1 MSRNEKKYGIILD
14 NIKIFGEK
22 VSPVVIEFDK
32 GLNLV
37 GGASD
42 TGKTY
47 LYQLVDSLL
56 GKQELPKEIDEAK
69 LYDQATIQISRES
82 SVNTIIRD
90 LKTSNFYY
98 VEGEVIKRVNVKDLT
113 PLSKK
118 HKSDDKKKNG
128 VSNILLDIM
137 GCDYKKIKKN
147 QKGTLVSYSYRNFAH
162 LNMIDE
168 DNIYTSK
175 PYFLA
180 GASKF
185 IEPQEKESFLT
196 SLSGIDDLSLE
207 QFSKFFSSEKISGQ
221 LTEIKRQINKNNEL
235 IAQNESFHKTS
246 FEEIEEKI
254 SKNKSII
261 SNFRSQISSFEEK
274 RSVVHERYI
283 AITKDLNYSSEI
295 VNRIKLLQKNYESDL
310 KRIEFIGQADYYFNQ
325 LESYPCPI
333 CGEKTTHISEDLDS
347 LIEIENGKLHAKLDG
362 LRNTLEIAEH
372 EILEKKEEQKK
383 VKSEIDEISYQ
394 IEKEIQPM
402 LSKTISDME
411 ELILKRSAL
420 SGYEYL
426 TQQIKELEN
435 RQKSL
440 EEEKNNSKIEK
451 GNTEIKLGNISLER
465 LCEIVEELLQE
476 WGLFKK
482 VEVEFD
488 SKSYDLIVNNKPKAS
503 YGKGFKS
510 LINSAY
516 VVANFLYAHEK
527 ELPYPGFVIIDS
539 PLIVFSPKYKEKS
552 DLSLEVTDLFYES
565 IKKRFVDYQII
576 IFENKLPSED
586 VVNNIPTFIEFTHT
600 EEFGRYGLFPNQ
612 VEYEK

>member
-180 GASKF
+180 G
-185 IEPQEKESFLT
+185 
-196 SLSGIDDLSLE
+196 
-207 QFSKFFSSEKISGQ
+207 
-221 LTEIKRQINKNNEL
+221 
-235 IAQNESFHKTS
+235 
-246 FEEIEEKI
+246 
-254 SKNKSII
+254 
-261 SNFRSQISSFEEK
+261 
-274 RSVVHERYI
+274 
-283 AITKDLNYSSEI
+283 
-295 VNRIKLLQKNYESDL
+295 
-310 KRIEFIGQADYYFNQ
+310 
-325 LESYPCPI
+325 
-333 CGEKTTHISEDLDS
+333 
-347 LIEIENGKLHAKLDG
+347 
-362 LRNTLEIAEH
+362 
-372 EILEKKEEQKK
+372 
-383 VKSEIDEISYQ
+383 
-394 IEKEIQPM
+394 
-402 LSKTISDME
+402 
-411 ELILKRSAL
+411 
-420 SGYEYL
+420 
-426 TQQIKELEN
+426 
-435 RQKSL
+435 
-440 EEEKNNSKIEK
+440 
-451 GNTEIKLGNISLER
+451 
-465 LCEIVEELLQE
+465 
-476 WGLFKK
+476 
-482 VEVEFD
+482 
-488 SKSYDLIVNNKPKAS
+488 
-503 YGKGFKS
+503 
-510 LINSAY
+510 
-516 VVANFLYAHEK
+516 
-527 ELPYPGFVIIDS
+527 
-539 PLIVFSPKYKEKS
+539 
-552 DLSLEVTDLFYES
+552 
-565 IKKRFVDYQII
+565 
-576 IFENKLPSED
+576 
-586 VVNNIPTFIEFTHT
+586 
-600 EEFGRYGLFPNQ
+600 
-612 VEYEK
+612 